1 MPTPHRTQSRRA
13 FLRDGALL
21 LGGLSGTAV
30 FAAGRTPEPVFR
42 VGLVTDLHS
51 ADKPQNGS
59 RFYRETLG
67 KLEEAVAA
75 FNQEQPAF
83 VVELGDLIDKAD
95 TVEQELAW
103 LDTIEKV
110 FAQTKAPRHYVLGNH
125 CVDTLTKAEFAAHTG
140 AAKTSH
146 YSFDHGGMHFVILD
160 ACYRSDSEPYGRK
173 NSDWQDANVP
183 PAELDWLRA
192 DLEKNTAPVVVFA
205 HQRLDDAGKHTV
217 RNAEAVRAIL
227 EQHGRTLAIF
237 QGHSH
242 KNDYQQIRGIHYVTL
257 VAMIEGSGA
266 DSSGYSLLDVMPD
279 RSLRLRGFRQ
289 QQNRD
294 LTPA

>member
-1 MPTPHRTQSRRA
+1 
-13 FLRDGALL
+13 LRNGALL
-21 LGGLSGTAV
+21 LGGLSGASV
-30 FAAGRTPEPVFR
+30 FAAERAAEPAFR
-42 VGLVTDLHS
+42 IGLVTDLHS

-59 RFYRETLG
+59 RYYRETLG
-67 KLEEAVAA
+67 KLEEAVAV
-75 FNQEQPAF
+75 FNKEQPAF

-146 YSFDHGGMHFVILD
+146 DSFDHGGMHFVVLD
-160 ACYRSDSEPYGRK
+160 ACYRSDGEPYGRK
-173 NSDWQDANVP
+173 NSDWQDANLP
-183 PAELDWLRA
+183 PAELEWLRG

-205 HQRLDDAGKHTV
+205 HQRLDVAGKHTV
-217 RNAEAVRAIL
+217 RNAETVRTIL
-227 EQHGRTLAIF
+227 EQHGRTLAVF

-257 VAMIEGSGA
+257 AAMIEGSGTEN
-266 DSSGYSLLDVMPD
+266 SGYSLLDVMPD

-294 LTPA
+294 LSPA